1 MSHLYSL
8 RMQIPIKIVL
18 CGPPGSGKDTHATM
32 LSATLGIPSIS
43 MGGMLREEI
52 VRQTADGVTAAG
64 AMQRGEMVPYEI
76 VDRLLQRKLADE
88 SCAKGYIL
96 NGYTRS
102 MESLK
107 KYISFD
113 RPTHVIHLLLSDD
126 DVRERLKVRGRHDD
140 LAHVID
146 VRLERYHAEE
156 VQVAEYWKNDST
168 VHYAEIWTNRTPIDI
183 TKDIIDFMHA
193 TMRGTAV

>member
-1 MSHLYSL
+1 
-8 RMQIPIKIVL
+8 MQIPIKIVL

>member
-1 MSHLYSL
+1 MNS
-8 RMQIPIKIVL
+8 PIKIVL
-18 CGPPGSGKDTHATM
+18 CGPPGSGKDTHATV
-32 LSATLGIPSIS
+32 LSATFGIPSIS

-52 VRQTADGVTAAG
+52 VRQTPDGAIAA
-64 AMQRGEMVPYEI
+64 ASMQKGEMVPQEI

-107 KYISFD
+107 KYISLD

-146 VRLERYHAEE
+146 VRLERYHTEE
-156 VQVAEYWKNDST
+156 VQVAEYWKHDST
-168 VHYAEIWTNRTPIDI
+168 VRYTEIWTNRMPIDI

-193 TMRGTAV
+193 TIHFAPSPFVS